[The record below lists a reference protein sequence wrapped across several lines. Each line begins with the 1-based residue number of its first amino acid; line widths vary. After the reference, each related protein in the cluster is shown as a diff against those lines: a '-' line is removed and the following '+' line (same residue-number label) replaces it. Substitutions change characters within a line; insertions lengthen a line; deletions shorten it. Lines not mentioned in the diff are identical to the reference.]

1 LQKTFYALI
10 KKGAN
15 INIIAQGNTLLYILS
30 IAKENNKFNLIVKSS
45 LHLSIK
51 DDYSVV
57 LLVKVI
63 RIRRVEVV

>member
-1 LQKTFYALI
+1 MQKTFYALI